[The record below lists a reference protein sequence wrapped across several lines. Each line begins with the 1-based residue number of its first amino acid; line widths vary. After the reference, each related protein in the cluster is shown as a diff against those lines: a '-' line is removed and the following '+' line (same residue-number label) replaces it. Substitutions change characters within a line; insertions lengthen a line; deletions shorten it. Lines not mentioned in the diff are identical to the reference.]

1 MILIG
6 CFVIVLCFFHG
17 FFMQSVIFM
26 TLIITFMTSVR
37 KLPAYCIKKE
47 RFFVKRKTASRNLAI
62 SATCETEGRNAR
74 LLLASGNAQQ
84 VS

>member
-6 CFVIVLCFFHG
+6 YFVIVLWFFHG

-26 TLIITFMTSVR
+26 TLIITFMTSAR
-37 KLPAYCIKKE
+37 KSPAYCMKKE
-47 RFFVKRKTASRNLAI
+47 RFFVKRKTARSNLAI
-62 SATCETEGRNAR
+62 SAACETEGRNAR

-84 VS
+84 IS